1 MKRLLKIISG
11 KNICLKLNPLF
22 RLTNERKYNKINRSR
37 LYGSGNV
44 LVYEESPGIAEQ
56 DN

>member
-11 KNICLKLNPLF
+11 KNICLKLNPPF